1 MSAEEIFADYKK
13 RWGIQ
18 TLYQFIK
25 NTADFNN
32 LMSQD
37 YYKEQGLAF
46 IMLVTGQIHQKMI
59 VTVKSLNDNTLSVHD
74 VLLMARCMI
83 MERRGSLWK
92 LKNARKRDLALL
104 KRLGFQTK
112 LSAIDST

>member
-1 MSAEEIFADYKK
+1 MSAEEIFTAYKK
-13 RWGIQ
+13 RWGIE
-18 TLYQFIK
+18 TLYQFMK

-59 VTVKSLNDNTLSVHD
+59 TAVKSLNDNTLSVHD
-74 VLLMARCMI
+74 VLLMARCMK
-83 MERRGSLWK
+83 MERRGSNWN
-92 LKNARKRDLALL
+92 LKNARKRDLAIL
-104 KRLGFQTK
+104 KRWGFEPK
-112 LSAIDST
+112 LSAIDSH